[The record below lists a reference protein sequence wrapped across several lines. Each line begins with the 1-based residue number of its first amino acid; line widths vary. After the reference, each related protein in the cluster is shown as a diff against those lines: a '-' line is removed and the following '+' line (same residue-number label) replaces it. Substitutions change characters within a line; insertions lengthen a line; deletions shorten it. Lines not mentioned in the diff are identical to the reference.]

1 LIMEKSEAGFR
12 ELEHTA
18 DWQLEVWAP
27 DLPGLFAQ
35 AALGMYELS
44 GVHLDSANRV
54 SEELELESHDHESL
68 LVEFLHE
75 LLYLGESRGL
85 AFDEFNIKIE
95 DAKLSA
101 QVSGAAIAVQNKEI
115 KAVTYHDL
123 KIRESPRGLEAKIVF
138 DV

>member
-1 LIMEKSEAGFR
+1 MEKSEAGFR

-44 GVHLDSANRV
+44 GIRLDPANRV
-54 SEELELESHDHESL
+54 SEELELESRDHESL

-85 AFDEFNIKIE
+85 AFDDFNIKIE

-101 QVSGAAIAVQNKEI
+101 RMGGGAIADQNKEI

-123 KIRESPRGLEAKIVF
+123 KIQEGPRGLEAKIVF